1 MPISRAQSDFLKDG
15 LHSREWQQAFWR
27 PLPPALALTPVVPV
41 VCSRFPLGHSRLLPI
56 CQKDTRLP
64 SQSPSLQAP
73 AFSHSS
79 GSSSVIPKS
88 SFSINQF
95 YKVHLLLLLGSHLPT
110 VILSSIPHVPSPLLG
125 LFTASSIW
133 LPSLR
138 PSLCLKQ
145 ALSVFLDVA
154 RPPVPG
160 SLLCL
165 SHSL

>member
-95 YKVHLLLLLGSHLPT
+95 YKVHLLSFTPGEPPSHCHPVLNT
-110 VILSSIPHVPSPLLG
+110 
-125 LFTASSIW
+125 T
-133 LPSLR
+133 
-138 PSLCLKQ
+138 C
-145 ALSVFLDVA
+145 ALSTSGAL
-154 RPPVPG
+154 
-160 SLLCL
+160 
-165 SHSL
+165 HSFFRLAAIPAS